1 MNDLLT
7 SRLPAAWLDALWLAP
22 VLAWQE
28 GKGDAGGF
36 GSSTLFQIMPFL
48 LIGVLFY
55 FMLIAPERKKRKEMQ
70 ALLEN
75 VKKND
80 QVVTI
85 GGICGT
91 VVNAAPGSSVVT
103 LRVDDGN
110 NTRIRVLRSAIA
122 RVGAPDE
129 EPAETKEATKTL

>member
-1 MNDLLT
+1 MSDLLT
-7 SRLPAAWLDALWLAP
+7 FRLPAAWLDALWLAP
-22 VLAWQE
+22 VLAWQD
-28 GKGDAGGF
+28 GKGDGG
-36 GSSTLFQIMPFL
+36 GLANSTLFQVLPFL

-70 ALLEN
+70 VLLDN

-91 VVNAAPGSSVVT
+91 VVNASPGSSVVT

-129 EPAETKEATKTL
+129 GPAENKEATKTL